1 MTFVMFYIEIIQPL
15 INRIMK
21 VFSLIIKNLI
31 IISSLFLSVSVF
43 AQTKTLT
50 GKVTDAKGG
59 VLAGVSV
66 VLKSSTIGTITD
78 GSGTFTIEA
87 KPENTLMFSFIG
99 YTSQEIKVGS
109 QTIINLSLAEDA
121 AALDE
126 VVVTGVFDK
135 RSRLESSVAITTLN
149 AKQLERIVPNSGID
163 MLKNIPGVYVNTSR
177 GEVSGSLNTRG
188 LTVGGGFYYVS
199 MQEDGLPILAA
210 QGNSLTNPNF
220 KPDGFLRAD
229 VNIQRI
235 EAVRGGTASILGA
248 NAPGGIFNYVSKTG
262 GTTFAGEVRTR
273 FGLEGNGK
281 NPFYRVDAN
290 FGGPLSKDKS
300 ITYNIGG
307 FYRYANGPKYPGYP
321 LSRGGQ
327 LKANIIKNYKTG
339 FLKLYAKVL
348 NDNTA
353 PFEFTPTVGF
363 DKPKPA
369 GSFNNSSSTMVG
381 PVTMIVPGSTWN
393 LSESLD
399 YDSRNVA
406 NFTDYSIGLN
416 WEQQLGKG
424 WTLNNN
430 GKIAKKT
437 NLSNLT
443 AVVFPFRVDQPTF
456 YGVGANIPRF
466 GTYEFY
472 NIATG
477 TSYGKVQQLP
487 PAGAGQPLRFI
498 PNNLTLPGS
507 DVMQNAVLY
516 TPLAYNKIKMN
527 EFIDQLTI
535 TKKLKNMSFSGGA
548 FIAKLKLFQ
557 EGSGPAG
564 QLFSTVET
572 NPQPVGIRYTD
583 LSGKAFELANNSGII
598 NVGGSGITNNN
609 ANVNTT
615 ALFLGHNWDI
625 NNKLTLDWGLRYERF
640 KIDVDTKTAKRN
652 ADLITSGGADGNVN
666 TLYDVRNWGL
676 NDSFLFGEDLKS
688 FSFSGGLNYKIN
700 NNVAIYG
707 RFSNGKK
714 SPDMNFFLDVANQ
727 IALKT
732 SSVNAQNIRMMEV
745 ALKVKTAKSTLFITP
760 FLNNI
765 GNVAN
770 FQVFQNTDL
779 TFYGPPRIYQE
790 FRTQGVEIE
799 ANHNFTKNFSVR
811 AVGTFQSGK
820 ALKYSV
826 YLANANG
833 PTDDVKITYDGNNL
847 DNVAPIMLS
856 ITPTY
861 STDKFYASIAYQYMG
876 ERWANVANAFK
887 LPAFGAADLN
897 MGYNISKNLSLSASI
912 NNVLNTYGVMSW
924 AAPGGFPASLDTQ
937 GFTKAAFEANPNAV
951 YSTLSIMPRA
961 YFLSLSYK
969 F

>member
-1 MTFVMFYIEIIQPL
+1 MRKSLLKKGFWSVFIMAII
-15 INRIMK
+15 
-21 VFSLIIKNLI
+21 NL
-31 IISSLFLSVSVF
+31 SVF
-43 AQTKTLT
+43 AQTAKVS
-50 GKVTDAKGG
+50 GRVTDVKNQAL
-59 VLAGVSV
+59 VGVSV
-66 VLKSSTIGTITD
+66 VIKGSTKGTVSDAEGNYSIESSG
-78 GSGTFTIEA
+78 
-87 KPENTLMFSFIG
+87 NQTLSFSFVG
-99 YTSQEIKVGS
+99 YTSKEV
-109 QTIINLSLAEDA
+109 IISNQITVNVTLAEDA

-135 RSRLESSVAITTLN
+135 RSRLESSVAITTLS
-149 AKQLERIVPNSGID
+149 AKQLERVVPNSGID

-188 LTVGGGFYYVS
+188 LTVGGGFFYVS
-199 MQEDGLPILAA
+199 MQEDGLPIMAA

-229 VNIQRI
+229 ANINRI

-262 GTTFAGEVRTR
+262 GQTFEGEVRTR

-281 NPFYRVDAN
+281 NPYYRADIN

-300 ITYNIGG
+300 ITYNVGG
-307 FYRYANGPKYPGYP
+307 FYRHADGPKYPGYT
-321 LSRGGQ
+321 LSKGGQ
-327 LKANIIKNYKTG
+327 FKGNIVKNYKSG
-339 FLKLYAKVL
+339 SLKLYAKVL

-363 DKPKPA
+363 EKPKIV

-381 PVTMIVPGSTWN
+381 PITMTVPGSTLN
-393 LSESLD
+393 RTGNID

-406 NFTDYSIGLN
+406 NFTDYTIGLN
-416 WEQQLGKG
+416 WEQQIGKG
-424 WTLNNN
+424 WTLTNN
-430 GKIAKKT
+430 GKFSKKT
-437 NLSNLT
+437 NESNLT

-456 YGVGANIPRF
+456 YGVGGNIPRF

-472 NIATG
+472 NVATG
-477 TSYGKVQQLP
+477 ASYGKVQQLP

-498 PNNLTLPGS
+498 ANGLTLPGT
-507 DVMQNAVLY
+507 DVMQNALLY
-516 TPLAYNKIKMN
+516 TPLAYNQIKMD
-527 EFIDQLTI
+527 EFIDQLSI
-535 TKKLKNMSFSGGA
+535 TKKLKNMSFTGGA
-548 FIAKLKLFQ
+548 FLAKLKLFQ

-564 QLFSTVET
+564 QLFSTVEP
-572 NPQPVGIRYTD
+572 NPQAVGIKYTN
-583 LSGKAFELANNSGII
+583 LAGQAFELSNKNGII
-598 NVGGSGITNNN
+598 NVGGSGITDNN
-609 ANVNTT
+609 ADVTT
-615 ALFLGHNWDI
+615 SALFLGHNWDI
-625 NNKLTLDWGLRYERF
+625 NSKLTLDWGIRYERF
-640 KIDVDTKTAKRN
+640 QIDVNTRTAKRN
-652 ADLITSGGADGNVN
+652 ADLTTGGADGNTA

-676 NDSFLFGEDLKS
+676 NEPFLFGEDLKTTS
-688 FSFSGGLNYKIN
+688 YSAGLNYKIN
-700 NNVAIYG
+700 DKLAVYARY
-707 RFSNGKK
+707 SNGKK

-732 SSVNAQNIRMMEV
+732 SPVNAQDIKMFEA
-745 ALKVKTAKSTLFITP
+745 ALKVKTAKTTLFITP

-770 FQVFQNTDL
+770 FQVFQNADL
-779 TFYGPPRIYQE
+779 TFYGPPRVYQE
-790 FRTQGVEIE
+790 FKTQGVEIE
-799 ANHNFTKNFSVR
+799 ANHSITKNFSVR
-811 AVGTFQSGK
+811 AVGTFQSGT
-820 ALKYSV
+820 AVKYSV

-833 PTDDVKITYDGNNL
+833 PQDDTKITYDGNAL
-847 DNVAPIMLS
+847 DNVAPVMLM

-861 STDKFYASIAYQYMG
+861 STEKFYASLAYQYMG
-876 ERWANVANAFK
+876 KRWANAANAFK
-887 LPAFGAADLN
+887 LPAFGSADLN
-897 MGYNISKNLSLSASI
+897 MGYNISKKLTASASI

-937 GFTKAAFEANPNAV
+937 GFTKAAFDANPNAV